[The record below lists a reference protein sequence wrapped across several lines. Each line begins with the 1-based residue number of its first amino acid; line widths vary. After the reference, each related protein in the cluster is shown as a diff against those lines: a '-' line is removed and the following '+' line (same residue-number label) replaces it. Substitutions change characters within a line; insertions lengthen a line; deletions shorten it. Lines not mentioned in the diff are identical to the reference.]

1 MPCSARKAGG
11 GETCGGP
18 SILDVVG
25 PSLADRLRQARGRIA
40 EDAQLDES
48 RLLPA
53 WRRYAGAFYQAARP
67 RLDAAVAVGAPL
79 LIISG
84 AYGLTLA
91 PEPIGVYEWRFS
103 LGDWPE
109 GLLED
114 CLLAVAEYLRLRRVV
129 AFCAQS
135 TVLVPRACGQAVA
148 GFLDGTLHEGWT
160 STDGLPVRLE
170 RLA

>member
-1 MPCSARKAGG
+1 
-11 GETCGGP
+11 
-18 SILDVVG
+18 
-25 PSLADRLRQARGRIA
+25 
-40 EDAQLDES
+40 
-48 RLLPA
+48 LLPA

-135 TVLVPRACGQAVA
+135 TEYAELIRRTPWGRTDITAFLAAPAVIGRGGAQVLVPRACGQAVA